1 MINSRARKS
10 VRAVQSIALGE
21 VSRARKRSIL
31 GPLGDGRAVY
41 QISQRWHIVAGD
53 HAILGLTWRDPRR
66 IQLTDEKRRLSS
78 ETELPM
84 RVAARGEVHVKVMR
98 QDSVILD
105 ELGEGR
111 PIGPPETNLYLSLER
126 HGRRYRIRVPIPQ
139 GKEASAGQRD

>member
-66 IQLTDEKRRLSS
+66 IQVTDEKRRLSS
-78 ETELPM
+78 ETDLPM
-84 RVAARGEVHVKVMR
+84 RVATRGELHAKVIR
-98 QDSVILD
+98 QDVVVLH
-105 ELGEGR
+105 ELGKWR
-111 PIGPPETNLYLSLER
+111 SIGPPEPDLHPSLER
-126 HGRRYRIRVPIPQ
+126 HGC
-139 GKEASAGQRD
+139 

>member
-21 VSRARKRSIL
+21 VSRTRKRSIL
-31 GPLGDGRAVY
+31 GSLGDGRAVY

-53 HAILGLTWRDPRR
+53 HAILGLAWRDPRR

-84 RVAARGEVHVKVMR
+84 RVAARSELHAKVIR
-98 QDSVILD
+98 QDRVVLH
-105 ELGEGR
+105 ELGKWGL
-111 PIGPPETNLYLSLER
+111 IGPPEPDLHPSLVC
-126 HGRRYRIRVPIPQ
+126 HGR
-139 GKEASAGQRD
+139 